1 MSAGRT
7 DMTLNI
13 SFAVPMRATPTIVG
27 YSKNGNSNKYLETG
41 IDYSGGN
48 EGTFAGTVYA
58 GRKYLNQLS
67 SGNTVDS
74 GSYAHF
80 HFTADAEI

>member
-1 MSAGRT
+1 MAQGRT

-13 SFAVPMRATPTIVG
+13 AFPVPMRATPTITG
-27 YSKNGNSNKYLETG
+27 YSKAGNSNKYLESG
-41 IDYSGGN
+41 IDYSGGS

-58 GRKYLNQLS
+58 GRKYFNQLS
-67 SGNTVDS
+67 SGNSVDS

-80 HFTADAEI
+80 HFTASAEV